1 MTSAAQYIRAE
12 EQPLLSHVCHE
23 ETCHSSNSHRGGS
36 VLFLSMLLLFAAAAV
51 EIAGTALS
59 GSLLLIADVAH
70 LASDLSALSI
80 SFAAS
85 YFSAKPPS
93 ARWSYGFHRA
103 EIIFAVLGVLVIW
116 GYSGFLVWTAVHR
129 LMSSDPR
136 DLGDTKW
143 MAIAASASLAIVA
156 LVGVLLHGQSLFSVH
171 HIFGGIFKS
180 GREGG
185 VGHVHYARGGPSPLD
200 SAASPR
206 HSHGS
211 SGSYCVHP
219 RPIGLLQSLVVV
231 LVALAIHFRPA
242 WPFLSPLASH
252 WHQVDPAAALA
263 VLLLVLPATVSLLT
277 GNVAVLMEAT
287 PPGVSPDTVKGDL
300 LQIASVTEVHDL
312 HVWSVAVNLRAL
324 SVHLVAEAEP
334 GQQGRVQREV
344 LEQAQEI
351 LLARHAIDHTTIQA
365 RPAPL
370 RSAPPLP
377 APPRPAP
384 PRPRPAPGPPR
395 R

>member
-1 MTSAAQYIRAE
+1 MQEI
-12 EQPLLSHVCHE
+12 Q
-23 ETCHSSNSHRGGS
+23 TCRMP
-36 VLFLSMLLLFAAAAV
+36 VAV
-51 EIAGTALS
+51 EISGTVLS
-59 GSLLLIADVAH
+59 SSLLLLADVAH

-103 EIIFAVLGVLVIW
+103 EIIFALLGVLVIW
-116 GYSGFLVWTAVHR
+116 GYSG
-129 LMSSDPR
+129 
-136 DLGDTKW
+136 
-143 MAIAASASLAIVA
+143 
-156 LVGVLLHGQSLFSVH
+156 VL
-171 HIFGGIFKS
+171 
-180 GREGG
+180 
-185 VGHVHYARGGPSPLD
+185 
-200 SAASPR
+200 
-206 HSHGS
+206 
-211 SGSYCVHP
+211 
-219 RPIGLLQSLVVV
+219 
-231 LVALAIHFRPA
+231 
-242 WPFLSPLASH
+242 
-252 WHQVDPAAALA
+252 VDPAAALA

-365 RPAPL
+365 RPAP
-370 RSAPPLP
+370 
-377 APPRPAP
+377 
-384 PRPRPAPGPPR
+384 PRPAPGPPR
-395 R
+395 PPRARPAPPLKI